1 MRWGECQT
9 TNRSSSAPTE
19 RNSAVDRAMTQTH
32 DVEARLREMIL
43 DMELGPGERL
53 TERGTEARM
62 GASRTPVR
70 AALQKLESE
79 GLICRDGR
87 GWMVSPL
94 DIQEIEQLFVYRE
107 VLEVAAIQLAV
118 HRAKPEKL
126 AELEALVGAGA
137 GRVTKREA
145 HRLGTEFHIQ
155 LVGLAENDF
164 ISRGVQD
171 AMTRL
176 SRARWLDPASGQE
189 GNEEHSAI
197 LGALREGDEQRAT
210 ALVRKHIHMSSER
223 LLKLLGEH
231 RKTLRAHGI
240 RVA

>member
-1 MRWGECQT
+1 
-9 TNRSSSAPTE
+9 
-19 RNSAVDRAMTQTH
+19 MTQTH

-53 TERGTEARM
+53 TERGIEAQL

-70 AALQKLESE
+70 AALQKLEAE

-94 DIQEIEQLFVYRE
+94 DIREIEQLFVYRE

-118 HRAKPEKL
+118 QHTNQEKL
-126 AELEALVGAGA
+126 AALEALVGSGT

-145 HRLGTEFHIQ
+145 HRLGTEFHLQ
-155 LVGLAENDF
+155 LVGLAGNDF

-176 SRARWLDPASGQE
+176 SRARWLDPASGQQ
-189 GNEEHSAI
+189 GNDEHRAI
-197 LGALREGDEQRAT
+197 LVALRKGDEKT
-210 ALVRKHIHMSSER
+210 AAELVRKHIHRSRER
-223 LLKLLGEH
+223 LIKLLGES
-231 RKTLRAHGI
+231 RQTLRAHGI